1 MFCPM
6 CGAPNEDE
14 AVFCGNCGATLNPD
28 EVQVETGLESAEGA
42 SPELVEGASPELVEG
57 AVAEATE
64 EPLDDLV
71 GGVEEALETPDIDRS
86 DLDVEDAL
94 PDIPPVEQWE
104 AAVPAV
110 PPAPAPPLP
119 PPRVQAP
126 VAPSVSTS
134 GLAIASLVLGICGLT
149 ILPLIASILAIILG
163 YMARRDIRQRP
174 DEVTGEGM
182 AMAGIVMGWIAV
194 GLAVA
199 GLLLFG
205 GLTVCGICGAFGS
218 AGSY

>member
-1 MFCPM
+1 M

-14 AVFCGNCGATLNPD
+14 AVFCGNCGAALNPD
-28 EVQVETGLESAEGA
+28 EVQAEATGET
-42 SPELVEGASPELVEG
+42 VEGTSPKPVEVASPELVEG
-57 AVAEATE
+57 AVAEVSDAAEATE
-64 EPLDDLV
+64 EALDDV
-71 GGVEEALETPDIDRS
+71 VTGAEEAFEAEVRAPE
-86 DLDVEDAL
+86 LDVEDAL
-94 PDIPPVEQWE
+94 PDIPPVEEWE

-110 PPAPAPPLP
+110 PAPAPPVP
-119 PPRVQAP
+119 PPPPVP
-126 VAPSVSTS
+126 VAPAVPSS

-149 ILPLIASILAIILG
+149 ILPLLASILAIIFG

-174 DEVTGEGM
+174 DEVSGEGM

-205 GLTVCGICGAFGS
+205 ATIGCGICS
-218 AGSY
+218 AIGTAGTY